1 MMETRDSE
9 NECSDGEQG
18 SDNAGDA
25 PYERPFD
32 GNVELQPAILLFTWG
47 RIGLD
52 HTVEV
57 ATGSTQAMC
66 QCESPAALD
75 SPAQMNN

>member
-1 MMETRDSE
+1 METRDSE

-25 PYERPFD
+25 PHERPFD

-47 RIGLD
+47 DL
-52 HTVEV
+52 
-57 ATGSTQAMC
+57 
-66 QCESPAALD
+66 ALII
-75 SPAQMNN
+75 Q